1 MLNAKDQECFR
12 EVSAEI
18 RSVYPDA
25 RIWAFGSRV
34 HGEQSPD
41 SDLDVCVVLP
51 QLDWEA
57 WMKISDIAWEVG
69 FRHDRMVDTEVF
81 SEDQFEHGPCSGSPL
96 VKSIRE
102 EGMAA

>member
-1 MLNAKDQECFR
+1 
-12 EVSAEI
+12 
-18 RSVYPDA
+18 
-25 RIWAFGSRV
+25 
-34 HGEQSPD
+34 
-41 SDLDVCVVLP
+41 
-51 QLDWEA
+51 
-57 WMKISDIAWEVG
+57 MKISDIAWEVG